1 MEKKDQVMKKELPLQ
16 DEVIN
21 KVSGGAGENGDV
33 GNAENE
39 VTCPRCGSTKYQ
51 QSELWTKN
59 VIGLKMGKCIFHN
72 RKLYSCFM
80 CIHCIP

>member
-1 MEKKDQVMKKELPLQ
+1 MKKELPLQ

-39 VTCPRCGSTKYQ
+39 VTC
-51 QSELWTKN
+51 EA
-59 VIGLKMGKCIFHN
+59 LKKS
-72 RKLYSCFM
+72 L
-80 CIHCIP
+80 